1 MTEQTIAQALSGEEI
16 VNAILDK
23 VKTALIRNCDLNPV
37 LAYDSFS
44 ATVKLEIQMK
54 DSGRVVDVTS
64 TVAAASEEPVDEDTY
79 IHEAEIHIGE
89 APPNQVRRDTNQPI
103 PTVVTDG
110 DGKHSVKPVRY
121 AKNAEM
127 PEL

>member
-23 VKTALIRNCDLNPV
+23 VKTALIRNCDLNPA
-37 LAYDSFS
+37 LAYDTFD
-44 ATVKLEIQMK
+44 ATIQLQIRMK
-54 DSGRVVDVTS
+54 DSGRVVNVDGK
-64 TVAAASEEPVDEDTY
+64 VAVASEEPVDDNAFL
-79 IHEAEIHIGE
+79 HEAEIHIGE

-103 PTVVTDG
+103 PTLVTDG